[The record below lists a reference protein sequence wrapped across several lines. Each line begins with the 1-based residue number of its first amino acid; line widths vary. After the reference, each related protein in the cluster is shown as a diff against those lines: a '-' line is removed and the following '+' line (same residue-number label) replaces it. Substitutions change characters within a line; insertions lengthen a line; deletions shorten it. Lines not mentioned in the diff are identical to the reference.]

1 MSKIKQPDSVKTL
14 IANAAGQKFGDPS
27 CRVRNP
33 RITARESIEIA
44 DYIVA
49 LLEGEGTPPVDPSGL
64 DGAPSKSIEDHIA
77 DYIANRP
84 LDSGTPSID
93 VSAVHDAVLLVE
105 LPTGRLYAERDAMLL
120 DQRGGY
126 YFRHVSGMTREQLH
140 SKSDIAAEL
149 AHRDMLLDANVA
161 RLKAVMSD
169 RARDKGRAYSKL
181 AALEADILD
190 READLI
196 ITAPD
201 ESGMDW
207 SSNARDHYKK
217 IGAMMKAR
225 AALARA
231 KAGEA

>member
-1 MSKIKQPDSVKTL
+1 MSKIKQPDSVKHL
-14 IANAAGQKFGDPS
+14 IATAAGQKFGDPS

-49 LLEGEGTPPVDPSGL
+49 LLEGEGTPPVDPSGI
-64 DGAPSKSIEDHIA
+64 DDTPSKS
-77 DYIANRP
+77 
-84 LDSGTPSID
+84 
-93 VSAVHDAVLLVE
+93 
-105 LPTGRLYAERDAMLL
+105 PTGRLYADRDALLL
-120 DQRGGY
+120 DQLGGY

-140 SKSDIAAEL
+140 SKADIAAEL
-149 AHRDMLLDANVA
+149 AHRDMLIDASVA
-161 RLKAVMSD
+161 RLTAVMSE
-169 RARDKGRAYSKL
+169 RAAEASEYAHHVAQLST
-181 AALEADILD
+181 LEADILD

-207 SSNARDHYKK
+207 SSNARNHYTK

-231 KAGEA
+231 KAGDQ